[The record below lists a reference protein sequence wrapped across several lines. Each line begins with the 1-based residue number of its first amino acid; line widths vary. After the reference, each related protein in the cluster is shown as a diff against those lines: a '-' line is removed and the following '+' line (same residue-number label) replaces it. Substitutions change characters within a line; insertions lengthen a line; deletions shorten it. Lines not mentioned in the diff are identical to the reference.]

1 MPQDSEP
8 PKLLKLIRFWRSCF
22 KKWRGVWR
30 FFETL
35 CRYRSGGVWL
45 VDSCFFSLLLVA
57 FIVWKLKQRYD
68 VYRRGQVRTPVNH
81 HSTTAV
87 VVLVVCS
94 VFIAHQHSNADTLYW
109 YRNSVCPS
117 VCHAPLLYQN
127 GLRYRHSLFSL
138 CYPDHSS
145 FPGTKHLC
153 EIPMVVTALNTCA
166 CIQCI
171 RLCWPVSG
179 CMWEMIQ
186 DRAIVMDKEVFPS
199 LVCHCGTRCR
209 SLFVTNLWQWRS
221 SAHIWRLLF
230 RRAYLA

>member
-1 MPQDSEP
+1 MGMVMG
-8 PKLLKLIRFWRSCF
+8 KI
-22 KKWRGVWR
+22 WRGWGWGNIYGDGVGMGTILRGW
-30 FFETL
+30 
-35 CRYRSGGVWL
+35 GGDGVN
-45 VDSCFFSLLLVA
+45 F
-57 FIVWKLKQRYD
+57 FIVSFSI
-68 VYRRGQVRTPVNH
+68 VNH